1 MWAMVEAMDDDLD
14 VLRGRANDEVV
25 YELDYI
31 RVNED

>member
-1 MWAMVEAMDDDLD
+1 MVEAMDHDLD
-14 VLRGRANDEVV
+14 VLRLRSDNEVV